1 MGLELINKERLR
13 IILSASG
20 LWDEQGGPP
29 QGGML
34 MGAVGTGTAPGGLQG
49 LNSALLGGALA
60 GTAPAF
66 GQPGGW
72 GAGPVSPARG
82 RLVPLGTDGHLVAV
96 RDLTFPFRS

>member
-20 LWDEQGGPP
+20 LWDEQGGAP

-34 MGAVGTGTAPGGLQG
+34 MGAVGTGAAPGGLQG

-66 GQPGGW
+66 GQPGKPSGCR
-72 GAGPVSPARG
+72 GAGAVSPARG
-82 RLVPLGTDGHLVAV
+82 RAAPTWHRTRYAFFV
-96 RDLTFPFRS
+96 